1 MNKKET
7 SLTLSKQMKTI
18 VLETKSGALIEI
30 PLAYLVKFETNGTK
44 TWSGKTYD
52 LFS

>member
-18 VLETKSGALIEI
+18 VLETKSGAIIKI
-30 PLAYLVKFETNGTK
+30 PLAYLVKSESNGTK
-44 TWSGKTYD
+44 IWSGKTFD
-52 LFS
+52 IFS